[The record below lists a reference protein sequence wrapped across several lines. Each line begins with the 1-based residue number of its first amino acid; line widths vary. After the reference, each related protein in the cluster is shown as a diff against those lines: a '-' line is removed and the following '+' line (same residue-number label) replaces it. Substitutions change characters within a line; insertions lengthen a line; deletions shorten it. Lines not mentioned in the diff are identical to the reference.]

1 MSFAH
6 PFPFDPSYGYSLA
19 ELLAV
24 EPPPEPA
31 GFAPFWRA
39 RYRHALTVEPDS
51 HLQASA
57 VSLPG
62 FRVEDLEYR
71 STDAFPI
78 RGWLL
83 TPLSRPPRQA
93 LVLGHGYSGIDAPP
107 GDLPREDAAYL
118 VPCFRGLGRSRRPP
132 ISEEPNWHVLHDI
145 HLRDRYIL
153 GGCVDDVWTGVSALL
168 GLFPNLA
175 GHIGYLGISFGGGIG
190 AMALAWDER
199 IGRGHLNVPS
209 FGHHPLRLT
218 LPTTGSGAAVQRF
231 ARTQGNVLA
240 TLAYYDAAVAARH
253 IRQPMH
259 VAAAR
264 FDPAVAPPG
273 QFAVYN
279 AIPGNKRLYVLDA
292 GHFEYPGR
300 ARQDQEVLA
309 ELRTF
314 FAPL

>member
-1 MSFAH
+1 
-6 PFPFDPSYGYSLA
+6 
-19 ELLAV
+19 
-24 EPPPEPA
+24 
-31 GFAPFWRA
+31 
-39 RYRHALTVEPDS
+39 
-51 HLQASA
+51 
-57 VSLPG
+57 
-62 FRVEDLEYR
+62 
-71 STDAFPI
+71 
-78 RGWLL
+78 
-83 TPLSRPPRQA
+83 
-93 LVLGHGYSGIDAPP
+93 
-107 GDLPREDAAYL
+107 
-118 VPCFRGLGRSRRPP
+118 
-132 ISEEPNWHVLHDI
+132 
-145 HLRDRYIL
+145 
-153 GGCVDDVWTGVSALL
+153 VDDVWTGVSALL

-190 AMALAWDER
+190 AMALAWDDR
-199 IGRGHLNVPS
+199 IGRGHLCVPS
-209 FGHHPLRLT
+209 FGHQPLRLS

-292 GHFEYPGR
+292 GHFDYPGR

-309 ELRTF
+309 ELRAF

>member
-1 MSFAH
+1 MSFTH
-6 PFPFDPSYGYSLA
+6 PYPFDPSYGYSLTD
-19 ELLAV
+19 LLAV
-24 EPPPEPA
+24 QPPPEPA
-31 GFAPFWRA
+31 DFAPFWRA
-39 RYRHALTVEPDS
+39 RYRHALSVQPGPR
-51 HLQASA
+51 LQAA
-57 VSLPG
+57 TVALPG
-62 FRVEDLEYR
+62 FRVQDLEYQ

-93 LVLGHGYSGIDAPP
+93 LVLGHGYGGIEAPP
-107 GDLPREDAAYL
+107 RDLPREDAAYL
-118 VPCFRGLGRSRRPP
+118 VPCFRGLSRSRRPP
-132 ISEEPNWHVLHDI
+132 ISEDPNWHVLHDI
-145 HLRDRYIL
+145 QLRDRYIL
-153 GGCVDDVWTGVSALL
+153 GGCVEDVWTGVSALL

-175 GHIGYLGISFGGGIG
+175 GQIGYLGISFGGGIG
-190 AMALAWDER
+190 AMALAWDDR
-199 IGRGHLNVPS
+199 ISRGHLCVPS
-209 FGHHPLRLT
+209 FGHHPLRLS

-279 AIPGNKRLYVLDA
+279 AIPGKKTLYVLDA

-300 ARQDQEVLA
+300 ARQDQKVLA
-309 ELRTF
+309 ELRAF
-314 FAPL
+314 FAPR